1 MCIGLLAIMCPHS
14 KIMYSC
20 LCTSSW
26 NVSMML
32 LAIGS
37 STNSASWSRIINK
50 FIFQL
55 RKLWVDASL
64 GSYMLQVERKL

>member
-1 MCIGLLAIMCPHS
+1 
-14 KIMYSC
+14 
-20 LCTSSW
+20 
-26 NVSMML
+26 MML

-37 STNSASWSRIINK
+37 STNSASWNRIINK

-64 GSYMLQVERKL
+64 GSYMLLVERKFQ